1 MSRVSTLSRRSI
13 DAELALLLAA
23 PQLQC
28 AASVLRCEAL
38 LANHQEQMSFDETL
52 YVLRVGAS
60 GCQAAGRWLDGLRMA
75 QRGVDLATLK
85 HKLPDKIA
93 FLAIIGNVHSF
104 LGNVH
109 LAIRAMH
116 EAIFIAEQEHLVED
130 QVKLSLG
137 LGPMYGRLNLFDT
150 ALSVYQRG
158 YELAT
163 TGNFPSLRIGAL
175 NNMAGTYREMG
186 QLEAAEREIVSALQL
201 AAAHPGSHWLPYL
214 FHTNAEIQAARGRLN
229 EAVAEAKRAVA
240 LLRAQSNVPV
250 LLRVLID
257 GASWLTSLGNHDMA
271 GHWLQEAGLLP
282 QEKSLYELR
291 KLLALAR
298 IRLERESRR
307 PASALLAFDDYL
319 TARADGEKIRLEGQ
333 RIATQFVEDL
343 KRSEAQGRRESA
355 AVNDLTLRLIETQAE
370 AHRIARQSARDSL
383 TGALNRA
390 AFDAAADRAAGAQL
404 QQPVALVMLDIDNF
418 RDVNSLNGHPAGDT
432 VLKVVVERMRQALRT
447 NDLLSRYGGDE
458 FLFLC
463 PGVGP
468 RTAAVIANRVLQ
480 CIAAEPV
487 VHAGHRINVTAS
499 LGVACTQTSRL
510 ASLPYL
516 VKRADT
522 ALRRAKLA
530 GKNRSVIVRV
540 NT

>member
-1 MSRVSTLSRRSI
+1 MSRRSI
-13 DAELALLLAA
+13 DAELALLRAA

-28 AASVLRCEAL
+28 AASVPRCEAL
-38 LANHQEQMSFDETL
+38 LANCREQMSVEETL
-52 YVLRVGAS
+52 FVLRIGAS
-60 GCQAAGRWLDGLRMA
+60 GCQAAGRWLEGLRMA
-75 QRGVDLATLK
+75 QRGVDLATQK
-85 HKLPDKIA
+85 HKLPEKIT

-104 LGNVH
+104 LGNIH

-116 EAIFIAEQEHLVED
+116 EAIFIAEQERLVEH

-137 LGPMYGRLNLFDT
+137 LGPMYGRLDLFDT

-158 YELAT
+158 HELAT
-163 TGNFPSLRIGAL
+163 VGNFPSLRIGAL
-175 NNMAGTYREMG
+175 NNMAGTYCDMG
-186 QLEAAEREIVSALQL
+186 QLDAAEREIASALQQ
-201 AAAHPGSHWLPYL
+201 AAAHPNSHWLPYL
-214 FHTNAEIQAARGRLN
+214 LHTKAAIEAARGRLN
-229 EAVAEAKRAVA
+229 EAVAEADQAAA
-240 LLRAQSNVPV
+240 LLRAHPNVPV

-257 GASWLTSLGNHDMA
+257 GASWLTSLGHHEAA
-271 GHWLQEAGLLP
+271 GRWLQEAGALP
-282 QEKSLYELR
+282 QEKSMYELR
-291 KLLALAR
+291 EQLALAR
-298 IRLERESRR
+298 IRLDRESKR
-307 PASALLAFDDYL
+307 PADALAAFDDYL
-319 TARADGEKIRLEGQ
+319 TALADGKKIRLESQ

-390 AFDAAADRAAGAQL
+390 AFDAAANRAAGAQL

-418 RDVNSLNGHPAGDT
+418 RDVNSLNGHPAGDA

-480 CIAAEPV
+480 CIAAEPI
-487 VHAGHRINVTAS
+487 VHAGHRITVTAS

-510 ASLPYL
+510 AALPYL
-516 VKRADT
+516 VKRADA

-530 GKNRSVIVRV
+530 GKNRAVIVRV